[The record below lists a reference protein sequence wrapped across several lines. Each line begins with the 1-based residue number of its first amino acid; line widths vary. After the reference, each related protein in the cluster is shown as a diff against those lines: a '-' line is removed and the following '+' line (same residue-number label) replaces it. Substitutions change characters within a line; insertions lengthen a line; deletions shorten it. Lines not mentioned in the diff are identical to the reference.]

1 MKVRFAVAPG
11 VGPFDAERLA
21 SLIDGLEER
30 HFDTLWLSDVPLSP
44 TVDPSIGLAF
54 AASRTTRLKL
64 GANVVP
70 IGKNPM
76 LLAKQLAQLDR
87 LSAGR
92 LLLSI
97 VPGIGSPLEREALG
111 AKGMNRGGY
120 LDEVLPLLRRWWSG
134 ETVEYGSERFH
145 YPGVAVRP
153 LPIQTPLELWLGGIG
168 PLALERAGRLGD
180 GWLGA
185 AVTPVESG
193 TARMRIQ
200 LAAAEAGR
208 TVDPEHFGMS
218 VPYARTAPPDAAF
231 DRLRERRPG
240 VDVSELIAVGGP
252 GLRGLLGEY
261 AGEGISKF
269 VLSPIAPVEDWA
281 SELDWLAETVL
292 DLQT

>member
-1 MKVRFAVAPG
+1 VAPG
-11 VGPFDAERLA
+11 VGPFDADRLA
-21 SLIDGLEER
+21 ALIDGLEER
-30 HFDTLWLSDVPLSP
+30 HFDTLWLSDVPLGP
-44 TVDPSIGLAF
+44 TVDPAIGLAF
-54 AASRTTRLKL
+54 AASRTSRLKL

-76 LLAKQLAQLDR
+76 LLAKDLAQLDR
-87 LSAGR
+87 VSNGR

-97 VPGIGSPLEREALG
+97 VPGIGSTLEREALG
-111 AKGMNRGGY
+111 AKGMNRGRY

-134 ETVEYGSERFH
+134 ETVEYESERFC

-153 LPIQTPLELWLGGIG
+153 LPVQTPLELWLGGIG

-193 TARMRIQ
+193 TARTRIQ

-218 VPYARTAPPDAAF
+218 VPYARTDPPAASF
-231 DRLRERRPG
+231 NRLRERRPG
-240 VDVSELIAVGGP
+240 VDVSELVAIGAA
-252 GLRGLLGEY
+252 GLRQLLGSY

-269 VLSPIAPVEDWA
+269 VLSPIGAVEDWA
-281 SELDWLAETVL
+281 AELDWLAETVL